1 MKTPDMAR
9 FNLLFGLWMFFG
21 LSTAHAQT
29 EDYDKF
35 SIGLGVFFTDRETDT
50 RFDSSLGAPGS
61 NVDLEEE
68 LGLSK
73 SDSVFRIDGYY
84 RFAPKHQINFSAFD
98 LSRSASRQIQ
108 GQINW
113 KNTIFLVDT
122 VVNSDFDLT
131 IYKIDYTW
139 RFMQRDN
146 GYLGL
151 TAGLYVADFG
161 INVFAPL
168 TSQLGLSDATAP
180 LPVIGLR
187 SRYEFSEKW
196 SFRADGEFFF
206 FEYGDWDG
214 SLYDIYA
221 GVEYSLFKNM
231 GIGIGVNAVKMDL
244 GVTKPNL
251 TGNLDWEYSG
261 ALVFLRFNF

>member
-1 MKTPDMAR
+1 MIFEP
-9 FNLLFGLWMFFG
+9 
-21 LSTAHAQT
+21 STVHAQT

-50 RFDSSLGAPGS
+50 SFNSSSGSPGS
-61 NVDLEEE
+61 DVDLEQE

-108 GQINW
+108 TQINW
-113 KNTIFLVDT
+113 KNTVFPIDT
-122 VVNSDFDLT
+122 VLNSDFDLA

-139 RFMQRDN
+139 RFLQRDN

-151 TAGLYVADFG
+151 TGGLYVADFA
-161 INVFAPL
+161 INVFDPL
-168 TSQLGLSDATAP
+168 TSRLELSEATAP

-187 SRYEFSEKW
+187 GKYDFSGKW

-221 GVEYSLFKNM
+221 GLEYGLFKHM
-231 GIGIGVNAVKMDL
+231 GIGIGVNSVKMNL
-244 GVTKPNL
+244 GVTKPDL
-251 TGNLDWEYSG
+251 TGDLDWEYSG
-261 ALVFLRFNF
+261 ALVFF

>member
-1 MKTPDMAR
+1 MKTPNFAR
-9 FNLLFGLWMFFG
+9 LTLLFALWMIFEP
-21 LSTAHAQT
+21 STVQAQT

-35 SIGLGVFFTDRETDT
+35 SIGLGVFFADRETDT
-50 RFDSSLGAPGS
+50 RFDSSSGDFGS

-84 RFAPKHQINFSAFD
+84 RFAPKHQVNFSAFD

-108 GQINW
+108 VQVNW
-113 KNTIFLVDT
+113 QDT
-122 VVNSDFDLT
+122 VFPIDTVLNSDFDLA

-139 RFMQRDN
+139 RFLQRDN
-146 GYLGL
+146 SYLGL
-151 TAGLYVADFG
+151 TGGLYIADFS
-161 INVFAPL
+161 INVFDHL
-168 TSQLGLSDATAP
+168 TSRFGLSDATAP

-187 SRYEFSEKW
+187 GEYEFSEKW
-196 SFRADGEFFF
+196 SFRANAEFFF

-221 GVEYSLFKNM
+221 GVDYDLFKNM
-231 GIGIGVNAVKMDL
+231 GIGIGVNSVKMNL
-244 GVTKPNL
+244 GVTKPDL
-251 TGNLDWEYSG
+251 TGDLNVEYSG
-261 ALVFLRFNF
+261 ALVFIKFDF